1 MSTLMSTLLTGC
13 ASPRQWA
20 LDQAAVA
27 LAAQGADDE
36 DDLQLAR
43 DAAAYHLKLTE
54 SVLRQR
60 PAHRALAT
68 AVSAGFTQYA
78 YAFVAFDA
86 DRVQDSDARAA
97 KRLRERAARLYG
109 RARGHA
115 MTALQTGRPGLLA
128 VLREGSTASLAMLAP
143 DEIGL
148 AYWAAAAWAA
158 QIALSTDRPDLV
170 ADLPAAV
177 RLAGLA
183 YAAEPAHGDGALA
196 SLMGTLEA
204 ARPGGTRQRAQA
216 YFEQAQA
223 AGGGRNAS
231 VFVAMAESLAQ
242 PAGDRSAFEALLRQ
256 AVTAADT
263 R

>member
-1 MSTLMSTLLTGC
+1 MKLRRRAGPGRRLAGLASVAALMSTLMSTLLTGC

-27 LAAQGADDE
+27 LAAQGADNE

-78 YAFVAFDA
+78 YAFDA

-109 RARGHA
+109 RAR
-115 MTALQTGRPGLLA
+115 PC
-128 VLREGSTASLAMLAP
+128 
-143 DEIGL
+143 DDGL
-148 AYWAAAAWAA
+148 A
-158 QIALSTDRPDLV
+158 DRP
-170 ADLPAAV
+170 
-177 RLAGLA
+177 AG
-183 YAAEPAHGDGALA
+183 
-196 SLMGTLEA
+196 
-204 ARPGGTRQRAQA
+204 
-216 YFEQAQA
+216 A
-223 AGGGRNAS
+223 AGC
-231 VFVAMAESLAQ
+231 
-242 PAGDRSAFEALLRQ
+242 
-256 AVTAADT
+256 AA
-263 R
+263 